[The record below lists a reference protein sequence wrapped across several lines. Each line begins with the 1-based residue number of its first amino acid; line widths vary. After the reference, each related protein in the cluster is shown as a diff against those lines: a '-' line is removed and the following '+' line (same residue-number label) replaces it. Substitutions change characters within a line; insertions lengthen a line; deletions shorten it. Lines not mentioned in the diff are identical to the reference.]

1 MRARGLWLVAV
12 AVVLVLGGCRDRAGG
27 EVALPAETALAAQ
40 NMPATGVAVTLTAT
54 AVMPTF
60 VPTQT
65 SVPPASSATEPPIET
80 AIPATLSS
88 ATETAT
94 AVVVAT
100 EAPVATALPAP
111 EDVAYTTEVVATNLS
126 VPWALSFDDAGA
138 LYFTERPGRLRVIRD
153 GVLEPEP
160 VAELPVA
167 ATGEGGL
174 LGLALDPQFSTNGQ
188 LYLMYTLEQ
197 GGGLANRIARYTLG
211 ADGLSNEVVLV
222 DGIPGARNH
231 DGGRLAFG
239 PDGMLYAT
247 TGDAGRPALAQDMD
261 SLAGKILRMSP
272 DGSVPADNP
281 FTGSL
286 VYSYGHRNP
295 QGLAWHPETGV
306 LYSVE
311 HGPSGEFGSCCRD
324 ELNRIIPGG
333 NYGWPYVAGNDVLDA
348 AGAAG
353 LDLIAPVAS
362 SGEDTWAPASLA
374 FYRGEPLA
382 SWENM
387 AFVGMLRGSD
397 VMRVELGGAAFD
409 QVVASAELLNGE
421 FQRIR
426 EVIVGPDGYLYIS
439 TSNQDGR
446 AWPAPEDDC
455 ILRIVPA
462 P

>member
-1 MRARGLWLVAV
+1 MVRAVWVCLIAAALAMGGCGRPASDGV
-12 AVVLVLGGCRDRAGG
+12 AVVASTSESVSPAVTVPPVSSVATLTPTREPATPVL
-27 EVALPAETALAAQ
+27 ALP
-40 NMPATGVAVTLTAT
+40 VASAT
-54 AVMPTF
+54 ASAPT
-60 VPTQT
+60 
-65 SVPPASSATEPPIET
+65 SLPAGSP
-80 AIPATLSS
+80 
-88 ATETAT
+88 
-94 AVVVAT
+94 VAT
-100 EAPVATALPAP
+100 TTSAPAPTRPPTALPAP
-111 EDVAYTTEVVATNLS
+111 GDVAYTTEVVATNLT

-153 GVLEPEP
+153 GVLDHEP
-160 VAELPVA
+160 VAELSVA

-174 LGLALDPQFSTNGQ
+174 LGLALDPQFASSGH

-197 GGGLANRIARYTLG
+197 GGGLTNRIARYTLG
-211 ADGLSNEVVLV
+211 DDGLSDEQVLV

-231 DGGRLAFG
+231 DGGRLVFG

-247 TGDAGRPALAQDMD
+247 TGDAGRPALAQDLD
-261 SLAGKILRMSP
+261 SLAGKILRMHP
-272 DGSVPADNP
+272 DGSVPTDNP
-281 FTGSL
+281 FPGSL

-333 NYGWPYVAGNDVLDA
+333 NYGWPYVAGNDVLDP

-362 SGEDTWAPASLA
+362 SGENTWAPAALA

-387 AFVGMLRGSD
+387 VFIGMLRGSD
-397 VMRVELGGAAFD
+397 VMRVELGGAALD
-409 QVVASAELLNGE
+409 RAVASAELLNGE

-426 EVIVGPDGYLYIS
+426 EVVVGPDGYLYIS

-446 AWPAPEDDC
+446 AWPAAEDDR